1 MKRKATRSQGDRD
14 TLLKNL
20 GNEILIFPR
29 YFLKKNVPWVR
40 GIGSFMGL
48 MYDNSF

>member
-1 MKRKATRSQGDRD
+1 SLIKDFISGISYYFCKVV
-14 TLLKNL
+14 KCK
-20 GNEILIFPR
+20 ILIFSR

-40 GIGSFMGL
+40 VIGSFMGL